1 MFMRSESVRFG
12 RTLECEC
19 GAQLN
24 FNFDSTAS
32 VSVISIQAKCPNCG
46 KEFEIKVDTGAGGVM
61 KSGRFEFEEVAGE
74 ETEVN
79 EPKASPDTSSYSG
92 SSASSPD
99 SSAYS
104 IFNEP

>member
-1 MFMRSESVRFG
+1 MRSESVRFG

-46 KEFEIKVDTGAGGVM
+46 KEFEIKVDTGAGGGM
-61 KSGRFEFEEVAGE
+61 KGGRFEFEEVAGE
-74 ETEVN
+74 ENEVI
-79 EPKASPDTSSYSG
+79 EPKASPNISTYSG
-92 SSASSPD
+92 TSSASAD
-99 SSAYS
+99 SSAYD
-104 IFNEP
+104 IFNEPK